1 MMPSIT
7 TAETIVPVVTASP
20 ALRATADR
28 LRDRTHEI
36 LCATLEYHGTVL
48 SKGHRAALFDLCDVL
63 ADTAVHVRGGRR
75 AMPYPT
81 GLGKTSAIVA
91 LCKAIHEQNPIDA
104 NGNPVSVSICA
115 SQIRHLQN
123 LVRDMV
129 AAGVDPS
136 WIGIKYKKDYPEN
149 GVPSTEDEDHRIQ
162 LVTHQRLRTDGKN
175 DLALYTLHEDKPRS
189 VCIYDE
195 SWLAHDVKTIGVIK
209 LAMINGSLGASPSRD
224 PTFLNARQYVTECS
238 TRVSTAM
245 STPDPKCEG
254 VPLCLPPLSEVES
267 KVYTK
272 ALRGGLLA
280 GEDVT
285 YLEDL
290 FSLAGEA
297 MRACAL
303 PGGSGGGALWIDLAI
318 SPAVQSVVILDAS
331 YSIRP
336 LTNMSVDV
344 WDGSVGKDFAAVKSW
359 VDVDVRTIR
368 ASGAR
373 SAIEKNIKSARTPT
387 SSTFAREVVAEV
399 RKVWDTTAGC
409 LIFTYLAKQGKPNM
423 VKTITDALRENGM
436 DIHDASLF
444 VNGKPRVVIETFGNE
459 ASINLYSYCDHV
471 VFAGLLHLNDLTVA
485 GGIRGA
491 KADLAYPTPL
501 SLVQQ
506 VSRCERGSTLFQGL
520 SRGRSRVMHNGKAG
534 KMSVVV
540 IDSAGEELEE
550 ILRPV
555 MPGATW
561 SHEEP
566 KHMDTSKAKQHG
578 RKQEMLARIIAYLR
592 GLDPEVNKVS
602 AKVVKKALDL
612 DANSNAER
620 LAFVAAGES
629 ITRASGWYREGR
641 SFCRVGTAKDLGFHN
656 EEILDA
662 ATAF

>member
-1 MMPSIT
+1 MPALP
-7 TAETIVPVVTASP
+7 AETTLPVATASP

-36 LCATLEYHGTVL
+36 LCATLEYHGTIL
-48 SKGHRAALFDLCDVL
+48 SKGHREALFNLCDVL
-63 ADTAVHVRGGRR
+63 ADTAVHIRGERR
-75 AMPYPT
+75 ALPYPT
-81 GLGKTSAIVA
+81 GLGKTTAIVA
-91 LCKAIHEQNPIDA
+91 LCQSIAEQDPVDA

-123 LVRDMV
+123 LVRDMIK
-129 AAGVDPS
+129 AGVPAE
-136 WIGIKYKKDYPEN
+136 WIGIKYTKDHPEN

-162 LVTHQRLRTDGKN
+162 LVTHQRLRTDEKN
-175 DLALYTLHEDKPRS
+175 DLALYTLHEGHQRS
-189 VCIYDE
+189 ICVYDE
-195 SWLAHDVKTIGVIK
+195 SWLSHDVKAIGVTK
-209 LAMINGSLGASPSRD
+209 LAMINGALSAAPDRGSPV
-224 PTFLNARQYVTECS
+224 FLKACQYVAECFE
-238 TRVSTAM
+238 RVNTAM
-245 STPDPKCEG
+245 STSDPKCEG
-254 VPLCLPPLSEVES
+254 VGLTLPPLSDVERNEYIKS
-267 KVYTK
+267 
-272 ALRGGLLA
+272 LRGGLLA
-280 GEDVT
+280 GEYVT

-290 FSLAGEA
+290 FSLSGEA

-318 SPAVQSVVILDAS
+318 SPEVQSVVILDAS
-331 YSIRP
+331 YPIRL
-336 LTNMSVDV
+336 LTKMSVDV
-344 WDGSVGKDFAAVKSW
+344 WDGSVGSNLAKVKSW
-359 VDVDVRTIR
+359 EDVTVRTLR

-373 SAIEKNIKSARTPT
+373 SAIEKNIKSARVPT
-387 SSTFAREVVAEV
+387 GSTFAREVVAEV

-471 VFAGLLHLNDLTVA
+471 IFAGLLHLSDLTVA

-491 KADLAYPTPL
+491 KANLAYPTPM

-506 VSRCERGSTLFQGL
+506 VGRCERASTLFQGL
-520 SRGRSRVMHNGKAG
+520 SRGRSRVMNNGKAG

-555 MPGATW
+555 MPKATW
-561 SHEEP
+561 SHEDP
-566 KHMDTSKAKQHG
+566 QFMDTTKVKQHG
-578 RKQEMLARIIAYLR
+578 RKQEMLARIIGYLR
-592 GLDPEVNKVS
+592 DLDASVTKVS
-602 AKVVKKALDL
+602 AKVVKKALDI

-620 LAFVAAGES
+620 VAFMAAGES
-629 ITRASGWYREGR
+629 LTRSSGWYREGR
-641 SFCRVGTAKDLGFHN
+641 SFCRAGTAKDLGFHN
-656 EEILDA
+656 EELLDA
-662 ATAF
+662 AAAF